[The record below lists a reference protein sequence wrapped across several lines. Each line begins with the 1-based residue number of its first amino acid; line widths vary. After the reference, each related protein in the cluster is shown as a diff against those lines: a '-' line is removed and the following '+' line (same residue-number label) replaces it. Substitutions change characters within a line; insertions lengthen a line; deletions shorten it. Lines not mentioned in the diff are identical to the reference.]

1 MTTNHRKNQH
11 ESAQTRTARTA
22 TPELPGYS
30 RRELKLDAGER
41 RAFSFA
47 ALSVETLLDLLG
59 GDSDLDAADELLR
72 RGLERSVR

>member
-1 MTTNHRKNQH
+1 MITNRSKN
-11 ESAQTRTARTA
+11 STRTESRT
-22 TPELPGYS
+22 PQLPGYTQ
-30 RRELKLDAGER
+30 RELKLDAGER

-47 ALSVETLLDLLG
+47 ALSVEQLLNLLG